1 MANEPKKPDFSNVQG
16 GAKSSAP
23 PAAPKADFGNVQS
36 GTASTAPT
44 ITDTDVSSTRTYTVV
59 SGDSLSKIAKREYG
73 SANRWRQIFEAN
85 RDQLDDPDL
94 IKPGQVLKIPA
105 DTDSND

>member
-23 PAAPKADFGNVQS
+23 PPPAKADFSNVQS
-36 GTASTAPT
+36 GKASTAPT
-44 ITDTDVSSTRTYTVV
+44 ITDTAVAAVKTYTVV
-59 SGDSLSKIAKREYG
+59 KGDSLSKIAKHEYG
-73 SANRWRQIFEAN
+73 SANRWREIFEAN